1 MSRYPTPYSQR
12 QPLDYATSDGV
23 VARFMNNVYA
33 WMAAGL
39 ALTAV
44 VAWVVSQNTQALHT
58 IFNRGTFM
66 VLFLVEIGLVMAR
79 FGDRG

>member
-1 MSRYPTPYSQR
+1 MSTFPNPYSRPQT
-12 QPLDYATSDGV
+12 LEYGTSAGV

-44 VAWVVSQNTQALHT
+44 GGT
-58 IFNRGTFM
+58 RGGGTR
-66 VLFLVEIGLVMAR
+66 LPSG
-79 FGDRG
+79 